1 MKKALIYGISL
12 VVVSLILTGCYYDK
26 EVDPNSGG
34 LPTNV
39 SFSNDVQPVFTKN
52 CAMSGCHDEVPT
64 HNPTLV
70 IGASYNA
77 LISGGY
83 INVPVPNAGILYQEI
98 SEGNMPPGAPLSSH
112 EANLIIAW
120 LNEGAKNN

>member
-1 MKKALIYGISL
+1 MKKVLVSGLSL
-12 VVVSLILTGCYYDK
+12 GLLSLMLTGCYYDK
-26 EVDPNSGG
+26 EVNPDAGG

-52 CAMSGCHDEVPT
+52 CAMSGCHDAVPT
-64 HNPTLV
+64 HNPSLV
-70 IGASYNA
+70 LGSSYGALA
-77 LISGGY
+77 SGGY
-83 INVPVPNAGILYQEI
+83 LNTAVPSAGILYQEI
-98 SEGNMPPGAPLSSH
+98 SEGNMPPGAPLTSH